1 MTIELGPLAFRY
13 MTESRPWVFAAF
25 VGYLWTKIAMAVI
38 LRPRVG
44 IGGQR

>member
-1 MTIELGPLAFRY
+1 MTIELGPLAYRY
-13 MTESRPWVFAAF
+13 LTESRPWVFAAF
-25 VGYLWTKIAMAVI
+25 VLFLWCRIAMSII